1 MWIVKDSCWFFALH
15 YPEHEVPLSIVSFVF
30 AVPTILISFYLVAKS
45 ESRFLLAENLLIT
58 LWLCANT
65 GWMASELFKL
75 NVSLLSVFFF
85 SAGILLIPLYLTTLF
100 KKQKIKL

>member
-65 GWMASELFKL
+65 GWMASELFA
-75 NVSLLSVFFF
+75 VADGFV
-85 SAGILLIPLYLTTLF
+85 TLR
-100 KKQKIKL
+100 KPTDSYGQTQLP